1 MMKKIL
7 KTVLFLSFVLT
18 TGPLWASQKAP
29 ALIPYPAKLELK
41 SGSFKTDAP
50 AFIQVYP
57 ASSDQLKSIAAI
69 LSDMVKRNA
78 GVTVQTSDSPRP
90 GANKIV
96 LEIAARPE
104 LSRLGDE
111 AYLLEV
117 ASDTIKISA
126 PNPHGVFNGAMTL
139 AQLFAGADKSFIPGL
154 SIIDYPRF
162 PHRGLLLDPARNF
175 LSIDM
180 LKNVID
186 KMAQLKLNVLHFHL
200 VDDQGWRFESKI
212 FPKLQQV
219 GGATGYY
226 TQDQL
231 RDLVKYGS
239 DRFVTIMPEIE
250 MPGHSSALLASYP
263 ELSCSGEKINVSAK
277 WGIHVSALC
286 PGKPEVY
293 DFLDKLIREVAGVFP
308 SYYIHTGSD
317 EVTPTDWQS
326 FAPNQ
331 ELEKNL
337 SDKNNKGLQCYFINK
352 VNQTFLSID
361 RRMTVWDEMVDCLPE
376 GARAQAWRSIGA
388 VKVAADA
395 NHEVVV
401 SLVNPWYLDYP
412 DWPWQLKKVYLFDPV
427 PADLAKEK
435 EKFVVGGQGNL
446 WGERAPEKKIMPKL
460 FPRLIAISEVL
471 WSPKDARD
479 WDSFKS
485 REARVRGNFE
495 KQGVQFFIWLN
506 ITPM

>member
-1 MMKKIL
+1 MIKKVFWAVL
-7 KTVLFLSFVLT
+7 LFSAFFKT
-18 TGPLWASQKAP
+18 GAAAASEKAP
-29 ALIPYPAKLELK
+29 ALIPYPARLEFK

-50 AFIQVYP
+50 ASIQVYP
-57 ASSDQLKSIAAI
+57 ANSEPMKSTAAI
-69 LSDMVKRNA
+69 LSDIIKRSA
-78 GVTVQTSDSPRP
+78 GVAIQMTDSPKP
-90 GANKIV
+90 GAGKII
-96 LEIAARPE
+96 LETASHPE
-104 LSRLGDE
+104 LVQYGDE
-111 AYLLEV
+111 AYLMEV
-117 ASDTIKISA
+117 SIDSIKISA
-126 PNPHGVFNGAMTL
+126 NSPHGAFNGAMTL
-139 AQLFAGADKSFIPGL
+139 AQLFADAQKKTIPCL

-180 LKNVID
+180 IKNVID
-186 KMAQLKLNVLHFHL
+186 KMAQLKLNVLHFHI
-200 VDDQGWRFESKI
+200 VDDQGWRFESKV

-219 GGATGYY
+219 GGASGYY

-231 RDLVKYGS
+231 RDLVKYGQ

-263 ELSCSGEKINVSAK
+263 ELTCSGKKTSVSSKA
-277 WGIHVSALC
+277 GIYTSALC

-293 DFLDKLIREVAGVFP
+293 EFLDKLIREVASVFP

-317 EVTPTDWQS
+317 EVMATDWQS
-326 FAPNQ
+326 FPGNR
-331 ELEKNL
+331 ELEKKL
-337 SDKNNKGLQCYFINK
+337 AEKNNKGLQCYFINK
-352 VNQTFLSID
+352 VNQGFLSMD

-376 GARAQAWRSIGA
+376 GARAQAWRSIEA
-388 VKVAADA
+388 VKVAANA

-412 DWPWQLKKVYLFDPV
+412 DWPWKLETVYLFDPV
-427 PADLAKEK
+427 PADLAKDK

-471 WSPKDARD
+471 WSPREARD
-479 WDSFKS
+479 WESFKDRLS
-485 REARVRGNFE
+485 HVRQTFE
-495 KQGVQFFIWLN
+495 DQGVQFFIWLN
-506 ITPM
+506 IQPM